1 MGTSPCLLKINHF
14 QIMAGPETLKY
25 FSPRPSWI
33 RKKLGYPALFIGS
46 TIAKITVRGRWHLPK
61 KGPLIVAAN
70 HFSYIDPPFF
80 KYAIRKP
87 INFLGASDQNID
99 WYFMWAPILYG
110 FIPIDRTNLAPS
122 TIKKAKKALKKGE
135 ILGIFP
141 EGTSTSDS
149 LRKAKNGAVFL
160 STVEKAPIVPMAIY
174 GAETAWDD
182 LFRGV
187 RPRVNINIGKPFGP
201 FEIKGSREN
210 KTKQITKIGEELICR
225 IGALLPDERHGVCAG
240 DKRISEFRKINGLSP
255 KQIGLK

>member
-1 MGTSPCLLKINHF
+1 
-14 QIMAGPETLKY
+14 
-25 FSPRPSWI
+25 
-33 RKKLGYPALFIGS
+33 
-46 TIAKITVRGRWHLPK
+46 
-61 KGPLIVAAN
+61 
-70 HFSYIDPPFF
+70 
-80 KYAIRKP
+80 
-87 INFLGASDQNID
+87 LGASDQNID

-122 TIKKAKKALKKGE
+122 TIKKAKKALKNGE

-160 STVEKAPIVPMAIY
+160 STVERAPIVPMAIY

-201 FEIKGSREN
+201 FEISGNREN
-210 KTKQITKIGEELICR
+210 KTNQITKIGEELICR
-225 IGALLPDERHGVCAG
+225 IGALLPDKNHGVCAG
-240 DKRISEFRKINGLSP
+240 DKRIPEFRNINGFSP

>member
-1 MGTSPCLLKINHF
+1 MGTSPCLLKTNHF
-14 QIMAGPETLKY
+14 QIMAGPETLKS

-61 KGPLIVAAN
+61 KGPFIVAAN

-122 TIKKAKKALKKGE
+122 TIKKAKKALKNGE
-135 ILGIFP
+135 ILGDCVPANHTITFAAP
-141 EGTSTSDS
+141 KTGFYQGSGPDIT
-149 LRKAKNGAVFL
+149 GHIHV
-160 STVEKAPIVPMAIY
+160 VE
-174 GAETAWDD
+174 
-182 LFRGV
+182 
-187 RPRVNINIGKPFGP
+187 
-201 FEIKGSREN
+201 
-210 KTKQITKIGEELICR
+210 
-225 IGALLPDERHGVCAG
+225 
-240 DKRISEFRKINGLSP
+240 
-255 KQIGLK
+255 IGLPRDILENREKQQR

>member
-1 MGTSPCLLKINHF
+1 MGTSPCLLKTNHF

-61 KGPLIVAAN
+61 KGPFIVAAN

-122 TIKKAKKALKKGE
+122 TIKKAKIALKNGE

-174 GAETAWDD
+174 GAETAWGD
-182 LFRGV
+182 LFRGI

-210 KTKQITKIGEELICR
+210 KSNQITKIGEELICR
-225 IGALLPDERHGVCAG
+225 IGALLPDEKHGVCAG
-240 DKRISEFRKINGLSP
+240 DKRISEFRKINNFSP

>member
-1 MGTSPCLLKINHF
+1 MGTSPCLLKTNHF
-14 QIMAGPETLKY
+14 QIMAGPETLKS

-122 TIKKAKKALKKGE
+122 TIKKAKKALKRGE

-225 IGALLPDERHGVCAG
+225 IGALLPDEKHGVCAG
-240 DKRISEFRKINGLSP
+240 DKRISEFRKINNFSP

>member
-1 MGTSPCLLKINHF
+1 
-14 QIMAGPETLKY
+14 MAGPNYLKK

-33 RKKLGYPALFIGS
+33 RKKLGYPALFMGA
-46 TIAKITVRGRWHLPK
+46 TIAKIKVTGRWHLPK
-61 KGPLIVAAN
+61 KGPYIVAAN
-70 HFSYIDPPFF
+70 HFSYIDPFFF

-87 INFLGASDQNID
+87 INFLGASDQTIE
-99 WYFMWAPILYG
+99 WYFMWAPLLYG

-122 TIKKAKKALKKGE
+122 TIKKAKKALKNSE

-182 LFRGV
+182 LFRFV
-187 RPRVNINIGKPFGP
+187 RPRVKINIGRPFGP
-201 FEIKGSREN
+201 FDISGN
-210 KTKQITKIGEELICR
+210 KRKKADQIETIGQELICR
-225 IGALLPDERHGVCAG
+225 IGALLSEDKHGVCKG
-240 DKRISEFRKINGLSP
+240 DSRISGFQKENGFNP
-255 KQIGLK
+255 QVVRAR

>member
-1 MGTSPCLLKINHF
+1 
-14 QIMAGPETLKY
+14 MAGPESLKH
-25 FSPRPSWI
+25 FSPRASWI

-46 TIAKITVRGRWHLPK
+46 TIAKITVKGRWHLPK
-61 KGPLIVAAN
+61 KGPFIVAAN

-122 TIKKAKKALKKGE
+122 TIKKAKKALKRGE

-149 LRKAKNGAVFL
+149 LRKEPYSSQRWKRPQLCLWRFMEPKPHGATYFAVF
-160 STVEKAPIVPMAIY
+160 APVLILILVNHLGLLKL
-174 GAETAWDD
+174 GA
-182 LFRGV
+182 
-187 RPRVNINIGKPFGP
+187 
-201 FEIKGSREN
+201 
-210 KTKQITKIGEELICR
+210 TKKKNQIRLHKL
-225 IGALLPDERHGVCAG
+225 V
-240 DKRISEFRKINGLSP
+240 KS
-255 KQIGLK
+255 

>member
-1 MGTSPCLLKINHF
+1 
-14 QIMAGPETLKY
+14 MAGPDTLKK

-33 RKKLGYPALFIGS
+33 RKKLGYPALFMGA
-46 TIAKITVRGRWHLPK
+46 TIAKIKVKGRWHLPK
-61 KGPLIVAAN
+61 EGPYIVTAN

-87 INFLGASDQNID
+87 INFLAASDQTIE
-99 WYFMWAPILYG
+99 WYFMWAPLLYG
-110 FIPIDRTNLAPS
+110 FIPTDRTNLAPS
-122 TIKKAKKALKKGE
+122 TIKKAKKALKNGE

-182 LFRGV
+182 LFRFV
-187 RPRVNINIGKPFGP
+187 RPRVKINIGRPFGP
-201 FEIKGSREN
+201 FDISGN
-210 KTKQITKIGEELICR
+210 KSKKADQIETIGQELICR
-225 IGALLPDERHGVCAG
+225 IGALLSEDKHGVCMG
-240 DKRISEFRKINGLSP
+240 DSRISGYQKENGFNP
-255 KQIGLK
+255 QAVQTR

>member
-1 MGTSPCLLKINHF
+1 MGTSPCLLKTNHF

-33 RKKLGYPALFIGS
+33 RKKLGYPTLFIGS

-61 KGPLIVAAN
+61 KGPFIVAAN

-122 TIKKAKKALKKGE
+122 TIKKAKKALKRGE

-160 STVEKAPIVPMAIY
+160 STVEKAQIVPMAIY
-174 GAETAWDD
+174 GAETAWGD
-182 LFRGV
+182 LFRGI

-201 FEIKGSREN
+201 FEIKGNREN
-210 KTKQITKIGEELICR
+210 KSNQITKIGEELICR
-225 IGALLPDERHGVCAG
+225 IGALLPNEKHGVCAG

>member
-1 MGTSPCLLKINHF
+1 MGTSPCLLKTNHF
-14 QIMAGPETLKY
+14 QIMAGPETLKS

-46 TIAKITVRGRWHLPK
+46 TIAKIRVRGRWHLPK
-61 KGPLIVAAN
+61 KGPFIVAAN

-110 FIPIDRTNLAPS
+110 FIPIDRTNRAPA

-141 EGTSTSDS
+141 EGTSTSDC

-160 STVEKAPIVPMAIY
+160 STMEKAPIVPMAIY
-174 GAETAWDD
+174 GAETAWSD
-182 LFRGV
+182 LFRGI

-201 FEIKGSREN
+201 FEIKGNREKKSN
-210 KTKQITKIGEELICR
+210 QITQIGEELICR

>member
-1 MGTSPCLLKINHF
+1 MISSPCLNKIYHF
-14 QIMAGPETLKY
+14 PIMAGPETLKN

-46 TIAKITVRGRWHLPK
+46 TIAKITVKGRWHLPK
-61 KGPLIVAAN
+61 KGPFIVAAN

-99 WYFMWAPILYG
+99 WYFMWAPLLYG

-122 TIKKAKKALKKGE
+122 TIKKSKKALKNGE

-141 EGTSTSDS
+141 EGTSTSGS

-160 STVEKAPIVPMAIY
+160 STVEKAKIVPMAIY
-174 GAETAWDD
+174 GAETAWED
-182 LFRGV
+182 LFRGI

-201 FEIKGSREN
+201 FDVEGSKEN
-210 KTKQITKIGEELICR
+210 KSNKITKIGEELICR
-225 IGALLPDERHGVCAG
+225 IGALLPDDRHGVCAG
-240 DKRISEFRKINGLSP
+240 DKRVDKFRKINGFTP
-255 KQIGLK
+255 KQIGMK

>member
-1 MGTSPCLLKINHF
+1 
-14 QIMAGPETLKY
+14 MAGPDTLKK

-33 RKKLGYPALFIGS
+33 RKKLGYPALFMGA
-46 TIAKITVRGRWHLPK
+46 TIANIKVKGRWHLPK
-61 KGPLIVAAN
+61 KGPYIVTAN

-87 INFLGASDQNID
+87 INFLAASDQTIE
-99 WYFMWAPILYG
+99 WYFMWVPLLYG
-110 FIPIDRTNLAPS
+110 FIPTDRTNLAPS
-122 TIKKAKKALKKGE
+122 TIKKAKKALKNGE

-174 GAETAWDD
+174 GAENAWED

-187 RPRVNINIGKPFGP
+187 RARVKINIGKPFGP
-201 FEIKGSREN
+201 FDISGNRRE
-210 KTKQITKIGEELICR
+210 KTDMLETIGQELICR
-225 IGALLPDERHGVCAG
+225 IGALLPEDKHGVCSG
-240 DKRISEFRKINGLSP
+240 DDRIPIFQKENGFLPDVS
-255 KQIGLK
+255 LLR

>member
-1 MGTSPCLLKINHF
+1 
-14 QIMAGPETLKY
+14 MAGPETLKY
-25 FSPRPSWI
+25 FSPRPYWI
-33 RKKLGYPALFIGS
+33 RKTLGYPALFIGS
-46 TIAKITVRGRWHLPK
+46 TIAKIIVRGRWHLPK
-61 KGPLIVAAN
+61 KGPFIVAAN

-87 INFLGASDQNID
+87 INFLGASDQKID

-122 TIKKAKKALKKGE
+122 TIKKAKKALKNGE

-160 STVEKAPIVPMAIY
+160 STVEKAQIVPMAIY
-174 GAETAWDD
+174 GAETAWSD
-182 LFRGV
+182 LFRGI

-201 FEIKGSREN
+201 FEIKGNREN
-210 KTKQITKIGEELICR
+210 KSNQITKIGEELICR
-225 IGALLPDERHGVCAG
+225 IGALLPDERHGVCTG
-240 DKRISEFRKINGLSP
+240 DKRISEFRKINNLSL
-255 KQIGLK
+255 KQIRFK

>member
-1 MGTSPCLLKINHF
+1 MP
-14 QIMAGPETLKY
+14 GPEYLKK
-25 FSPRPSWI
+25 FSPRPPWI
-33 RKKLGYPALFIGS
+33 RKKLGYPALLMGA
-46 TIAKITVRGRWHLPK
+46 TIAKIKVTGRWHLPK
-61 KGPLIVAAN
+61 SGPYIVAAN

-87 INFLGASDQNID
+87 ISFLAASDQTIE
-99 WYFMWAPILYG
+99 WYFMWAPLLYG

-122 TIKKAKKALKKGE
+122 TIKKAKIALKNGE

-160 STVEKAPIVPMAIY
+160 STVEKAPIVPMSIY
-174 GAETAWDD
+174 GAETAWED
-182 LFRGV
+182 LFRGI
-187 RPRVNINIGKPFGP
+187 RPCVTVNIGKPFGP
-201 FEIKGSREN
+201 FEIKGNREKKSN
-210 KTKQITKIGEELICR
+210 QITQIGEELICR